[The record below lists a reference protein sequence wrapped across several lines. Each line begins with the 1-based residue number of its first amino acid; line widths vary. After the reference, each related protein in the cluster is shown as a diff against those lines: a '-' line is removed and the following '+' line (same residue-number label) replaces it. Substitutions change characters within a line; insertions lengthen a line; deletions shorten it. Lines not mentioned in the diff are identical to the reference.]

1 MGNADSKSTKAQEP
15 PVGAS
20 SPRTGL
26 GGEISLDKERRKK
39 KNDRPEEIGK
49 SKRIS
54 DDQVQV
60 NLAMADLMAYLQV
73 VANNSNHLPLTRR
86 DDPELDRTVTS
97 LSSEEYARKSAAFV
111 PADIRVI
118 GGTFTRYGR
127 VWDLPTSEVR
137 SVTLSDE

>member
-73 VANNSNHLPLTRR
+73 VANNSNHLPSRDGTIPSSTEPLRAFRR
-86 DDPELDRTVTS
+86 KNMRVRVQPLYPRI
-97 LSSEEYARKSAAFV
+97 SE
-111 PADIRVI
+111 
-118 GGTFTRYGR
+118 
-127 VWDLPTSEVR
+127 
-137 SVTLSDE
+137 